1 MPTERRVRALRS
13 DALDRLIAGVSSAAV
28 VALAWMVLLFQHPI
42 ANVDDVEAS
51 PLRLRFIPRER
62 AFPDPAMESAHVEA
76 ASHRGAASHAPPMA
90 RPTSSVVT
98 STQAPQPHMR
108 LYERDGRLRVP
119 EGIDRSPPAAG
130 QPPGSAPNGRQANA
144 RGPFDRVN
152 PVEYRETRFDRVW
165 RGKGTAGDVALENA
179 HGTVT
184 GGAVSIPLGTG
195 DQPARARPPPPVR
208 FNPALHERTADLG
221 SDATGDA
228 YKAAPIA
235 EEPAPGLEGAAS
247 RAIRGQLALLGQDF
261 AHCKASL
268 FADFARPV
276 RLHLSQLEGIEYAFA
291 HGADPVRAEH
301 LLPREADMAYTLARR
316 ALWHARKKLASCDR

>member
-1 MPTERRVRALRS
+1 VPPELRAHALS
-13 DALDRLIAGVSSAAV
+13 ADARDRLIAGVSSAAV

-42 ANVDDVEAS
+42 ANADDVEAS

-62 AFPDPAMESAHVEA
+62 AFPDPAMESAHVDT
-76 ASHRGAASHAPPMA
+76 ASHRGAASHAPPMT
-90 RPTSSVVT
+90 RPTTSVVT
-98 STQAPQPHMR
+98 STQSSQPHMR

-119 EGIDRSPPAAG
+119 EGVGRPPPAAG
-130 QPPGSAPNGRQANA
+130 QPPGSAADGRQANA
-144 RGPFDRVN
+144 HGPFDRVN
-152 PVEYRETRFDRVW
+152 PVDYRETRFDRAW
-165 RGKGTAGDVALENA
+165 KGKGTAGDMVLEDA

-184 GGAVSIPLGTG
+184 GAVSIPLGSS
-195 DQPARARPPPPVR
+195 DQPARARPPPAVR
-208 FNPALHERTADLG
+208 FNPGLHERTADLG
-221 SDATGDA
+221 SEATGDA

-247 RAIRGQLALLGQDF
+247 RAIRGQLALLGQEF
-261 AHCKASL
+261 AHCRASL

-316 ALWHARKKLASCDR
+316 ALWHARNKLASCDR

>member
-1 MPTERRVRALRS
+1 MLPKLRTHAP
-13 DALDRLIAGVSSAAV
+13 DTGALDRLIAGVSSAAV
-28 VALAWMVLLFQHPI
+28 VAFALMVLLFQHPL
-42 ANVDDVEAS
+42 VELDDVDAS
-51 PLRLRFIPRER
+51 PLRLRFITRER
-62 AFPDPAMESAHVEA
+62 ASPDVTMDPARIDA
-76 ASHRGAASHAPPMA
+76 APRRGAPTHAPPLA

-98 STQAPQPHMR
+98 STPPHPHMQ

-119 EGIDRSPPAAG
+119 EGIGTAPPASG
-130 QPPGSAPNGRQANA
+130 QPPGSAPDGRQARA

-179 HGTVT
+179 HGTIT

-208 FNPALHERTADLG
+208 FNPGLHERTADLG
-221 SDATGDA
+221 SEATGDA

-247 RAIRGQLALLGQDF
+247 RAIRSQMALLGRDF

-316 ALWHARKKLASCDR
+316 ALWHARQKLASCDR